1 MKLYNLVAGKSR
13 LTPRQACGVESAARQ
28 SGLSV
33 YLVLLSPTLDLTDNT
48 TCQLAMSQLDIHFFT
63 VNYTSLARGTPLYG
77 FFDDPKLLSSK
88 YRPGHTADALRLG
101 NNNNR

>member
-1 MKLYNLVAGKSR
+1 M
-13 LTPRQACGVESAARQ
+13 ESAARR

-33 YLVLLSPTLDLTDNT
+33 HLVLLSPTLDLTDNT
-48 TCQLAMSQLDIHFFT
+48 TCHLYMSSLDIRFYT
-63 VNYTSLARGTPLYG
+63 VNYTSLATFTPLQG

-101 NNNNR
+101 KLTQN